1 MAVGFLF
8 LPFWYVKLTAN
19 HYKRDVSAELETALS
34 VITTAYLRT
43 EDIVTA
49 VEENIAY
56 LNPPVSRVFQDFLIQ
71 IKMVN
76 PDVQAAL
83 RILRGRIDNEV
94 FREWCDAVSDCQHDR
109 SLKTT
114 LPPIVSKLSDM
125 RNVNAELE
133 YMIAEPRKEF
143 MIMVVFVV
151 GNIPLMY
158 LLNQDWYD
166 VLMHTVL
173 GQCILAATAAAIFI
187 SAGFVVKLTRP
198 YFMILAVRL
207 SGFIRMDAYKRS
219 RMQNVLK
226 ASGMNMTPEVY
237 QAYALVKSGAVLL
250 GAIPCMF
257 LFPLLVPVVVVLA
270 LLLYFKENQKADETL
285 KAKREEI
292 EGELP
297 RMVATMEQELK
308 ASRNVIGMLER
319 FKGNA
324 GPALTGELDILLADM
339 RSSNYEAA
347 LTRFEARL
355 NSPMLS
361 DVVRGLIGV
370 LRGDDSTVYFQ
381 MLAHDFK
388 QIELQRLKAQAQ
400 KIPPKIR
407 VFSFVMLVCF
417 LLTYLAIICYV
428 ALESLGGMF

>member
-1 MAVGFLF
+1 MEGLLFLF
-8 LPFWYVKLTAN
+8 GLFLALGLFFLTASVL
-19 HYKRDVSAELETALS
+19 KLPTMGAAKAMLGTVKQERKAAKTLET
-34 VITTAYLRT
+34 
-43 EDIVTA
+43 
-49 VEENIAY
+49 
-56 LNPPVSRVFQDFLIQ
+56 
-71 IKMVN
+71 
-76 PDVQAAL
+76 
-83 RILRGRIDNEV
+83 
-94 FREWCDAVSDCQHDR
+94 
-109 SLKTT
+109 
-114 LPPIVSKLSDM
+114 
-125 RNVNAELE
+125 
-133 YMIAEPRKEF
+133 
-143 MIMVVFVV
+143 
-151 GNIPLMY
+151 
-158 LLNQDWYD
+158 
-166 VLMHTVL
+166 
-173 GQCILAATAAAIFI
+173 
-187 SAGFVVKLTRP
+187 

-250 GAIPCMF
+250 GAI
-257 LFPLLVPVVVVLA
+257 PVVVVLA

>member
-1 MAVGFLF
+1 MEGLLFLF
-8 LPFWYVKLTAN
+8 GLFLALGLFFLAASLLHLPTIGAAKAMLGTA
-19 HYKRDVSAELETALS
+19 KQERKGAKTLET
-34 VITTAYLRT
+34 
-43 EDIVTA
+43 
-49 VEENIAY
+49 
-56 LNPPVSRVFQDFLIQ
+56 
-71 IKMVN
+71 
-76 PDVQAAL
+76 
-83 RILRGRIDNEV
+83 
-94 FREWCDAVSDCQHDR
+94 C
-109 SLKTT
+109 
-114 LPPIVSKLSDM
+114 
-125 RNVNAELE
+125 
-133 YMIAEPRKEF
+133 
-143 MIMVVFVV
+143 
-151 GNIPLMY
+151 
-158 LLNQDWYD
+158 
-166 VLMHTVL
+166 
-173 GQCILAATAAAIFI
+173 
-187 SAGFVVKLTRP
+187 
-198 YFMILAVRL
+198 FMILAVRL
-207 SGFIRMDAYKRS
+207 SHYIRMDEYKKS
-219 RMQNVLK
+219 RMGNVLK
-226 ASGMNMTPEVY
+226 ASGMNLTPEVY
-237 QAYALVKSGAVLL
+237 QAYALVKAGTVLL
-250 GAIPCMF
+250 AVIPCAILM
-257 LFPLLVPVVVVLA
+257 PLLVPVVVVLA
-270 LLLYFKENQKADETL
+270 LLLYFKEGQKADEKL

-292 EGELP
+292 EEELP
-297 RMVATMEQELK
+297 RMVATIEQELK

-370 LRGDDSTVYFQ
+370 LRGDDSSVYFQ

>member
-1 MAVGFLF
+1 M
-8 LPFWYVKLTAN
+8 
-19 HYKRDVSAELETALS
+19 
-34 VITTAYLRT
+34 
-43 EDIVTA
+43 
-49 VEENIAY
+49 
-56 LNPPVSRVFQDFLIQ
+56 
-71 IKMVN
+71 
-76 PDVQAAL
+76 
-83 RILRGRIDNEV
+83 
-94 FREWCDAVSDCQHDR
+94 
-109 SLKTT
+109 
-114 LPPIVSKLSDM
+114 
-125 RNVNAELE
+125 
-133 YMIAEPRKEF
+133 
-143 MIMVVFVV
+143 
-151 GNIPLMY
+151 
-158 LLNQDWYD
+158 
-166 VLMHTVL
+166 
-173 GQCILAATAAAIFI
+173 
-187 SAGFVVKLTRP
+187 
-198 YFMILAVRL
+198 
-207 SGFIRMDAYKRS
+207 
-219 RMQNVLK
+219 
-226 ASGMNMTPEVY
+226 
-237 QAYALVKSGAVLL
+237 
-250 GAIPCMF
+250 GAIPCIF

>member
-1 MAVGFLF
+1 MEGLLFLF
-8 LPFWYVKLTAN
+8 GLFLALGLFFLAASLLHLPTIGAAKAMLGTA
-19 HYKRDVSAELETALS
+19 KQERKGAKTLET
-34 VITTAYLRT
+34 
-43 EDIVTA
+43 
-49 VEENIAY
+49 
-56 LNPPVSRVFQDFLIQ
+56 
-71 IKMVN
+71 
-76 PDVQAAL
+76 
-83 RILRGRIDNEV
+83 
-94 FREWCDAVSDCQHDR
+94 C
-109 SLKTT
+109 
-114 LPPIVSKLSDM
+114 
-125 RNVNAELE
+125 
-133 YMIAEPRKEF
+133 
-143 MIMVVFVV
+143 
-151 GNIPLMY
+151 
-158 LLNQDWYD
+158 
-166 VLMHTVL
+166 
-173 GQCILAATAAAIFI
+173 
-187 SAGFVVKLTRP
+187 
-198 YFMILAVRL
+198 FMILAVRL
-207 SGFIRMDAYKRS
+207 SHYIRMDEYKKS
-219 RMQNVLK
+219 RMGNVLK
-226 ASGMNMTPEVY
+226 ASGMNLTPEVY
-237 QAYALVKSGAVLL
+237 QAYALVKAGTVLL
-250 GAIPCMF
+250 AVIPCAILM
-257 LFPLLVPVVVVLA
+257 PLLVPVVVVLA
-270 LLLYFKENQKADETL
+270 LLLYFKQGQKADEKL

-297 RMVATMEQELK
+297 RMVATIEQELK

-370 LRGDDSTVYFQ
+370 LRGDDSSVYFQ

>member
-1 MAVGFLF
+1 MEGLLFLF
-8 LPFWYVKLTAN
+8 GLFLALGLFFLAASLLHLPTIGAAKAMLGTA
-19 HYKRDVSAELETALS
+19 KQERKGAKTLET
-34 VITTAYLRT
+34 
-43 EDIVTA
+43 
-49 VEENIAY
+49 
-56 LNPPVSRVFQDFLIQ
+56 
-71 IKMVN
+71 
-76 PDVQAAL
+76 
-83 RILRGRIDNEV
+83 
-94 FREWCDAVSDCQHDR
+94 C
-109 SLKTT
+109 
-114 LPPIVSKLSDM
+114 
-125 RNVNAELE
+125 
-133 YMIAEPRKEF
+133 
-143 MIMVVFVV
+143 
-151 GNIPLMY
+151 
-158 LLNQDWYD
+158 
-166 VLMHTVL
+166 
-173 GQCILAATAAAIFI
+173 
-187 SAGFVVKLTRP
+187 
-198 YFMILAVRL
+198 FMILAVRL
-207 SGFIRMDAYKRS
+207 SHYIRMDEYKKS
-219 RMQNVLK
+219 RMGNVLK
-226 ASGMNMTPEVY
+226 ASGMNLTPEVY
-237 QAYALVKSGAVLL
+237 QAYALVKAGTVLL
-250 GAIPCMF
+250 AVIPCAILM
-257 LFPLLVPVVVVLA
+257 PLLVPVVVVLA
-270 LLLYFKENQKADETL
+270 LLLYFKEGQKADEKL
-285 KAKREEI
+285 KAKREEM

-297 RMVATMEQELK
+297 RMVATIEQELK

-370 LRGDDSTVYFQ
+370 LRGDDSSVYFQ

>member
-1 MAVGFLF
+1 MEGLLFLF
-8 LPFWYVKLTAN
+8 GLFLALGLFFLAASLLHLPTIGAAKAMLGTA
-19 HYKRDVSAELETALS
+19 KQERKGAKTLET
-34 VITTAYLRT
+34 
-43 EDIVTA
+43 
-49 VEENIAY
+49 
-56 LNPPVSRVFQDFLIQ
+56 
-71 IKMVN
+71 
-76 PDVQAAL
+76 
-83 RILRGRIDNEV
+83 
-94 FREWCDAVSDCQHDR
+94 C
-109 SLKTT
+109 
-114 LPPIVSKLSDM
+114 
-125 RNVNAELE
+125 
-133 YMIAEPRKEF
+133 
-143 MIMVVFVV
+143 
-151 GNIPLMY
+151 
-158 LLNQDWYD
+158 
-166 VLMHTVL
+166 
-173 GQCILAATAAAIFI
+173 
-187 SAGFVVKLTRP
+187 
-198 YFMILAVRL
+198 FMILAVRL
-207 SGFIRMDAYKRS
+207 SHYIRMDEYKKS
-219 RMQNVLK
+219 RMGNVLK
-226 ASGMNMTPEVY
+226 ASGMNLTPEVY
-237 QAYALVKSGAVLL
+237 QAYALVKAGTVLL
-250 GAIPCMF
+250 TVIPCAILM
-257 LFPLLVPVVVVLA
+257 PLLVPVVVVLA
-270 LLLYFKENQKADETL
+270 LLLYFKEGQKADEKL

-297 RMVATMEQELK
+297 RMVATIEQELK

-370 LRGDDSTVYFQ
+370 LRGDDSSVYFQ